1 MEGETAKKIKQRR
14 YSLQTQREWRSFRR
28 CLYNFSDD
36 TGVLGAT
43 QQKHE
48 HGSAPSS
55 PAVTRSA
62 ESTPSKFSFFN
73 KLSKKKSSSKKTPK
87 VEEGEAENDNESPQ
101 LSRSQESI
109 QYASAGY
116 VEVTPP
122 SDSPRSRVRAHSGE
136 SPYSSPYH
144 ERSRIH
150 GISEDGRRRE
160 NTLKIWIMEVKGVPS
175 KKRYF
180 CNLLLGNEP
189 YRRTFSKTMSRM
201 CFWGEYFELESIP
214 QFCSFR
220 VDLLREGDKRP
231 GHKKI
236 GSVEIDLPSVSSCP
250 TKLVDEWYAVKV
262 DNKQDREIPT
272 LRIKHRFQS
281 LDILPLHRYNS
292 LRLHLRDNATTL
304 CSILEPLL
312 CVKAKEDIANAL
324 INIMQAENLAIPFL
338 VSLILA
344 DIQRMADNEHLLLR
358 GNSIATK
365 AIEAYMRLVG
375 EYYLQETLSEPIQ
388 ALIAATEELE
398 VDPLRITNMASLPD
412 HREALKTWVSRV
424 WERITQSSHKFPLE
438 LRRIFHSLRMH
449 LSTQE
454 KDEVTDKLVS
464 ACVFLRFICPAILY
478 PSLFNITQEY
488 PDEGTVRNLTLVA
501 KTLQTLANF
510 TSFRGKE
517 NFMEF
522 LSDFIDREQ
531 EQCRNFLGI
540 ISSLHCENER
550 TMEFGGQID
559 IGRQCALLHL
569 HLTDALAQMD
579 GPVNQNEASQV
590 VALVEGVNSYLGTD
604 RKRKQP
610 ITCQISSHAAT
621 SLQLSNQSYLHVSSR
636 VNNNYIDD
644 QSDAFMEHPYEN
656 DLEEPNLSILRGAT
670 RKSSYSPSGGPL
682 YHRPKNRGTKSLGY
696 FSREKTAAT
705 DLSTNDDY
713 VFVDAINQHSGSPG
727 FPNPMMETSNNN
739 EINTNDDWP
748 NGNHYYVEEMPRPDS
763 RLHGRGSPGPR
774 LSPVPHP
781 RYSHNSNH
789 GRLYPRA
796 TGYHPRSHSVSG
808 VPSPLERRR
817 LHPDLNMEVYSPLDA
832 CSQQISALMV
842 DPDNIQGSQTSISQI
857 SNVASSGYQS
867 FVYSQSSSPV
877 DSLLQADNMTYVH
890 RENRSLTPP
899 VINHGI
905 QESPL
910 ASPHHQLSTPTK
922 RHRPTNKHS
931 SHLRYGGYASVHGT
945 PRHTARLQKTK
956 ENQPGTGLGSSHS
969 VEDLPTFSSARRRNC
984 SSSSDESTIDSP
996 PPSLCG
1002 KTRLHYGGGAP
1013 LPRTNPLCSSRINNQ
1028 GDFHQEDFDDEKRLT
1043 REPWGQE
1050 EKQTDPEE
1058 PQTLTHLSSYQIL
1071 GQQEKQMRAIVD
1083 KLTSMEQEFRHE
1095 QSMMW
1100 HEIQRKEARIDD
1112 QAKKIAELDN
1122 ANTELSR
1129 TVAKLN
1135 NNL

>member
-1 MEGETAKKIKQRR
+1 
-14 YSLQTQREWRSFRR
+14 
-28 CLYNFSDD
+28 
-36 TGVLGAT
+36 
-43 QQKHE
+43 
-48 HGSAPSS
+48 
-55 PAVTRSA
+55 
-62 ESTPSKFSFFN
+62 SFFN
-73 KLSKKKSSSKKTPK
+73 KLSKKRSSSKGEKKTPK
-87 VEEGEAENDNESPQ
+87 VEEGEADNNNETAQ

-122 SDSPRSRVRAHSGE
+122 SESPRPRVRAHSGE

-150 GISEDGRRRE
+150 DINEEGRRRE

-262 DNKQDREIPT
+262 DNKQDREVPT

-281 LDILPLHRYNS
+281 LDILPLQRYNS
-292 LRLHLRDNATTL
+292 LRLYLRDNATNL

-324 INIMQAENLAIPFL
+324 VNVMQAENLAIPFL
-338 VSLILA
+338 VSLILS

-388 ALIAATEELE
+388 ALIAATEDLE
-398 VDPLRITNMASLPD
+398 VDPLRIANMASLPG
-412 HREALKTWVSRV
+412 HREALRTWVSRV
-424 WERITQSSHKFPLE
+424 WERITQSSHRFPLE
-438 LRRIFHSLRMH
+438 LRHIFHSLRIH
-449 LSTQE
+449 LSNQE
-454 KDEVTDKLVS
+454 KDDVTDKLVS

-510 TSFRGKE
+510 TTFRGKE

-522 LSDFIDREQ
+522 LGDFIDAQ
-531 EQCRNFLGI
+531 QDLCRRFLND
-540 ISSLHCENER
+540 ISSLNCENER
-550 TMEFGGQID
+550 SVEFGGQID

-569 HLTDALAQMD
+569 HLTDALAQTD
-579 GPVNQNEASQV
+579 GPVNQNDASQV
-590 VALVEGVNSYLGTD
+590 VALVDGVSSFLGTD

-610 ITCQISSHAAT
+610 ITCQMSHAAT
-621 SLQLSNQSYLHVSSR
+621 SLHMSNQSYLHVSSQ

-644 QSDAFMEHPYEN
+644 PSDTFMEHPYEN
-656 DLEEPNLSILRGAT
+656 DFEGPNLTILRGAT
-670 RKSSYSPSGGPL
+670 RKSSYSPSGGQL
-682 YHRPKNRGTKSLGY
+682 YNRTKNRGTKSLTY

-705 DLSTNDDY
+705 DLSTSDDY
-713 VFVDAINQHSGSPG
+713 VFVDAISQHTVSSG
-727 FPNPMMETSNNN
+727 FPNPMMETINNNNNN
-739 EINTNDDWP
+739 EINTNEDWP
-748 NGNHYYVEEMPRPDS
+748 HGIPQYYAEDIQRPDS

-781 RYSHNSNH
+781 RYSHNNNP

-817 LHPDLNMEVYSPLDA
+817 LHHELTNMDVYGPLDA
-832 CSQQISALMV
+832 CSHQISALAMA

-877 DSLLQADNMTYVH
+877 DSLLQADNGVYMP

-899 VINHGI
+899 VISHSL

-910 ASPHHQLSTPTK
+910 ASPHHQVSSTPTK
-922 RHRPTNKHS
+922 RHRPTNKQQS
-931 SHLRYGGYASVHGT
+931 NNSHIRYGYASAHGT
-945 PRHTARLQKTK
+945 PRHVPRLPKNK
-956 ENQPGTGLGSSHS
+956 EPHTTTGLGSSHS
-969 VEDLPTFSSARRRNC
+969 VEDLPTFSTARRRNC

-1013 LPRTNPLCSSRINNQ
+1013 LPRTNPLCSPRSVHSAAFRQELQARISQDRTQRSGRRKGRVNNPAH
-1028 GDFHQEDFDDEKRLT
+1028 FHQEDFEDDNKRTMT
-1043 REPWGQE
+1043 RDPWRQPE
-1050 EKQTDPEE
+1050 DKETDPEE
-1058 PQTLTHLSSYQIL
+1058 PQTLTRISSYQIL
-1071 GQQEKQMRAIVD
+1071 GQQEKQMRAIVE

-1095 QSMMW
+1095 QTLMW

-1112 QAKKIAELDN
+1112 QAQKIAELDN
-1122 ANTELSR
+1122 ANSELSR

-1135 NNL
+1135 NNM